1 MKKKK
6 VNFDLCFKEQAN
18 DIDRN
23 NLEMKIL
30 VTKNENNINNN
41 IKISNTIKSNYNSE
55 NEVGLKNANLL
66 EKIKSIYFSRI
77 LFSYLNEKIKL
88 KLIKYNKKLQ
98 KYRY

>member
-1 MKKKK
+1 
-6 VNFDLCFKEQAN
+6 
-18 DIDRN
+18 
-23 NLEMKIL
+23 MKIL
-30 VTKNENNINNN
+30 VNKNKNYTNNN